1 MKMEPSI
8 GLLGML
14 EKTGNGGGSIQ
25 TASDDVVW

>member
-14 EKTGNGGGSIQ
+14 GETGNGGGSIQ
-25 TASDDVVW
+25 TVSGDVVW